1 MSWDK
6 RQVRRSFSAAAPA
19 YDRQAV
25 LQRQIGERLLAACPD
40 ALPSGWWVDVG
51 AGTGWCAIQLRSRR
65 PPALALVDLAEGM
78 LRQARQSV
86 GTAGCYLVADAER
99 LPLAT
104 ASAALVVSNLA
115 LQWCLD
121 PARALAEMARI
132 LKPGGHL
139 LLSTF
144 TAGTLEELRRAW
156 AAVDDYTH
164 VNAFQTPAAL
174 EAAVAAAGFRR
185 WRVWGETRRLTYPD
199 LPALLRSLKG
209 IGAHNVTHGRPRH
222 LLGKGVWRRLE
233 AAYPR
238 YRGQVVASYVATYV
252 TALR

>member
-1 MSWDK
+1 MRELHLHVGLHK
-6 RQVRRSFSAAAPA
+6 TGTTHLQV
-19 YDRQAV
+19 
-25 LQRQIGERLLAACPD
+25 
-40 ALPSGWWVDVG
+40 ALK
-51 AGTGWCAIQLRSRR
+51 A
-65 PPALALVDLAEGM
+65 
-78 LRQARQSV
+78 
-86 GTAGCYLVADAER
+86 
-99 LPLAT
+99 
-104 ASAALVVSNLA
+104 
-115 LQWCLD
+115 
-121 PARALAEMARI
+121 
-132 LKPGGHL
+132 
-139 LLSTF
+139 
-144 TAGTLEELRRAW
+144 
-156 AAVDDYTH
+156 
-164 VNAFQTPAAL
+164 NAAAL

>member
-6 RQVRRSFSAAAPA
+6 RLVRRAFSAAAPG
-19 YDRQAV
+19 YDRHAV
-25 LQRQIGERLLAACPD
+25 LQRQIGQRLLAACVEE
-40 ALPSGWWVDVG
+40 LPPGWWVDIG
-51 AGTGWCAIQLRSRR
+51 TGTGWCAQRLAAWR
-65 PPALALVDLAEGM
+65 PPALLLVDLAEGM
-78 LRQARQSV
+78 LHQARARL
-86 GTAGCYLVADAER
+86 GPAGCYLTADAER

-104 ASAALVVSNLA
+104 GSAALVVSNLA

-132 LKPGGHL
+132 LKPGGRL

-144 TAGTLEELRRAW
+144 TAGTLETLRRAW
-156 AAVDDYTH
+156 AAVDDYSH
-164 VNAFQTPAAL
+164 VNTFPDPADL

-185 WRVWGETRRLTYPD
+185 WRQRTETLSLVYPD
-199 LPALLRSLKG
+199 LKALLRSLKE
-209 IGAHNVTHGRPRH
+209 IGAHNVTSGRPRH
-222 LLGKGVWRRLE
+222 LLGKGVWQRLE

-238 YRGQVVASYVATYV
+238 RQGQVVATYVATYV